1 MKYVIWGAGIRG
13 TRLFAHLGEENV
25 IAFVDKNI
33 NMETYCGKP
42 VIDIEEYINNYNE
55 FFIIISFVHEQE
67 GINILKQYGCEN
79 YLLLSDCPGEFQ
91 ESNVRNILK
100 QYVCSQLDANKRYAV
115 IGENLYSF
123 LVYDWINE
131 NCNVKPVLFLNEEIN
146 PSVTRIL
153 ASNDYQY
160 IVTDTPDLESYNETM
175 VC

>member
-79 YLLLSDCPGEFQ
+79 YLLLS
-91 ESNVRNILK
+91 
-100 QYVCSQLDANKRYAV
+100 A
-115 IGENLYSF
+115 
-123 LVYDWINE
+123 
-131 NCNVKPVLFLNEEIN
+131 
-146 PSVTRIL
+146 
-153 ASNDYQY
+153 
-160 IVTDTPDLESYNETM
+160 
-175 VC
+175 